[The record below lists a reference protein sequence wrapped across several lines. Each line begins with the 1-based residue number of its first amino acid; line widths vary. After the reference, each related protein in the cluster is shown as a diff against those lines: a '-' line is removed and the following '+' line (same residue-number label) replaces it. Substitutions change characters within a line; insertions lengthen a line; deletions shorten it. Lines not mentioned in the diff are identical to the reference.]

1 MPTISNRRGSGG
13 SGAGNSD
20 ICTVVLR
27 RWYVVLLA
35 CVALLVVIMTSVLNN
50 DPSET
55 TMLAAMTYLGA
66 ASKEGEDE
74 HGDGMSSGKRPLRVD
89 ETVEIGTDN
98 AARDDSNV
106 DSDKSDAL
114 VGDDETVEIDE
125 DNAAR
130 DDANVVSDKSDALVG
145 NKNREHPE
153 GLEVRRDQLI
163 GGLKKRFGKET
174 CKFPEF
180 FYKNWEYIQYNLED
194 VGAYIEH
201 GWRRREKKKYLS
213 GEYEYSRDEDHD
225 PPRSDSKTITNLK
238 RKISYI
244 HVGKAGGSSVSCS
257 IREARK
263 YGVGKHCK
271 KSHFNEQSY
280 NETAISQQVDCYS
293 HYNYQGMCYGEGRS
307 YLYNVRNPIHRIKS
321 WYLYEHFLNQ
331 PATQKSF
338 RNKMAHC
345 GNIMLGTCYEDF
357 DQLASI
363 GLKGSRPPFH
373 SKQSILRVA
382 TNLTADECSDWAWAT
397 ITGEVPASYHNAFNY
412 DWYFAP
418 MLEKEYLS
426 SEVFVLRVEHLDSD
440 WGVVDKMVGGDGKT
454 LAGDVMPATIGANV
468 NVAKDKDDLLI
479 TNATLSEAGA
489 LNLCK
494 AMCHEFQT
502 YKMMLKRAVNLNDD
516 DVNES
521 IEEVREICPEE
532 TFEIREC

>member
-1 MPTISNRRGSGG
+1 M
-13 SGAGNSD
+13 
-20 ICTVVLR
+20 
-27 RWYVVLLA
+27 
-35 CVALLVVIMTSVLNN
+35 ALVLNN
-50 DPSET
+50 DPAET

-66 ASKEGEDE
+66 ASNEGGG
-74 HGDGMSSGKRPLRVD
+74 HGDGMSSGRRPLRNKK
-89 ETVEIGTDN
+89 TVNIDGDN
-98 AARDDSNV
+98 DARADTNADGG
-106 DSDKSDAL
+106 KSDAL
-114 VGDDETVEIDE
+114 DGRNNRETDE
-125 DNAAR
+125 DSAAR
-130 DDANVVSDKSDALVG
+130 ADTNANEEKTDPLV
-145 NKNREHPE
+145 NKREHPE
-153 GLEVRRDQLI
+153 GLEIRRHQLI
-163 GGLKKRFGKET
+163 DGLKKRFGKET

-180 FYKNWEYIQYNLED
+180 FYKNWEYIHYNLED
-194 VGAYIEH
+194 VGAYIDH
-201 GWRRREKKKYLS
+201 GWRRREKRKYLT

-225 PPRSDSKTITNLK
+225 PPRSDSKAMTNLN

-331 PATQKSF
+331 PQTQKSF

-345 GNIMLGTCYEDF
+345 GNIMLGTCYDTF
-357 DQLASI
+357 DHLASI
-363 GLKGSRPPFH
+363 GLNGNRPPFG

-397 ITGEVPASYHNAFNY
+397 ITGKVPASYHNAFNY

-418 MLEKEYLS
+418 MLEKEYIN
-426 SEVFVLRVEHLDSD
+426 SEVFVLRVEHLDYD
-440 WGVVDKMVGGDGKT
+440 WGVIDKMVGGDGKT
-454 LAGDVMPATIGANV
+454 LAGDVMPASIGANV
-468 NVAKDKDDLLI
+468 NVAKDKDLPVR
-479 TNATLSEAGA
+479 NSTLSA
-489 LNLCK
+489 LGWKNLCT

-502 YKMMLKRAVNLNDD
+502 YKMMLKRAVNLNDED
-516 DVNES
+516 MKES
-521 IEEVREICPEE
+521 IEEVRQICPGE
-532 TFEIREC
+532 TFEMREC

>member
-13 SGAGNSD
+13 SGTGNSD
-20 ICTVVLR
+20 VLTVLLR

-35 CVALLVVIMTSVLNN
+35 CVALLALLLTMILNN
-50 DPSET
+50 DPAET

-74 HGDGMSSGKRPLRVD
+74 LSDGMSSGRRPLR
-89 ETVEIGTDN
+89 
-98 AARDDSNV
+98 A
-106 DSDKSDAL
+106 DKA
-114 VGDDETVEIDE
+114 VEIDE
-125 DNAAR
+125 ENAGR
-130 DDANVVSDKSDALVG
+130 DDANAGGDKSDALVG

-153 GLEVRRDQLI
+153 GLEVRRHQLI
-163 GGLKKRFGKET
+163 DDLKKRFGKET

-194 VGAYIEH
+194 AGAYIDH
-201 GWRRREKKKYLS
+201 GWRRREKRKYLT

-225 PPRSDSKTITNLK
+225 PPRSDFKTMTDLN

-271 KSHFNEQSY
+271 KSHFNELSY

-321 WYLYEHFLNQ
+321 WFLYEHFLNQ
-331 PATQKSF
+331 PQTQKSF

-345 GNIMLGTCYEDF
+345 GNIMLGTCYDTF

-363 GLKGSRPPFH
+363 GLNGDRPPFR
-373 SKQSILRVA
+373 SKQNILRVA
-382 TNLTADECSDWAWAT
+382 TNLTADECSEWAWAT

-418 MLEKEYLS
+418 MLEKEYLN
-426 SEVFVLRVEHLDSD
+426 SEVFVLRVEHLDND
-440 WGVVDKMVGGDGKT
+440 WGAIDKMVGGDGKT
-454 LAGDVMPATIGANV
+454 LAGDVMPASIGANV
-468 NVAKDKDDLLI
+468 NVAKDKDLPVH
-479 TNATLSEAGA
+479 NSTLSTLGWK
-489 LNLCK
+489 NLCK

-516 DVNES
+516 DVKES
-521 IEEVREICPEE
+521 IEEVRKICPGE